1 MKTIYL
7 KNFRKGFATNSSSTH
22 SLIYRNKDEMFND
35 LNIFELN
42 FYDRFDNTIA
52 ASREAKI
59 KYIAT
64 DIFYNKKLFDLMCAL
79 YPEMKKYSEL
89 AEKQRKGT
97 YDEHI
102 FGMYTRGRLYFSN
115 STELEATLDYLRNV
129 IEDDDIIIVGGSDE
143 QDFVYSTTENHEKVP
158 EPDSIDIGVNKGRSV
173 VKNGNYWVGY
183 GYHGKIRFKTEKG
196 DCIPSYPEL
205 CDIRIT
211 NKCNN
216 GCKFCYMD
224 STMSG
229 KHADIDV
236 LKKII
241 DGLSTSYFD
250 HYSKRVE
257 FAVGGGN
264 ILLYPHL
271 EELFHYMKEKGHI
284 INTTINAKDCE
295 KVISDENLYRIFRYY
310 VSGIGIS
317 VSEESDLDYLVK
329 FREAF
334 TGKDYKHVMI
344 HMIPEMLGVKKTRN
358 LVSKLQDIKYYSV
371 LFLGY
376 KTNGRGIS
384 QEYHNFTDDDLKT
397 LFNEM
402 YCISIDTTFAKKY
415 YHWLKDNFETDYTLT
430 LNEGEYSMYIDG
442 VEEVAYKSSYQ
453 LDKPYSLKAGNYED
467 HRKNWFSPIEA
478 FSNIRKDNGFK
489 VYDEKDTESD

>member
-1 MKTIYL
+1 MRAVYL

-22 SLIYRNKDEMFND
+22 SLIYRNKGEVFDD
-35 LNIFELN
+35 LNIFRLN
-42 FYDRFDNTIA
+42 YYDRFDETIA
-52 ASREAKI
+52 ASKEAKI
-59 KYIAT
+59 KYIAA
-64 DIFYNKKLFDLMCAL
+64 DIFYNEKLFNLMCNM
-79 YPEMKKYSEL
+79 YPEMKKYADL
-89 AEKQRKGT
+89 AEEQRKEEDG
-97 YDEHI
+97 EK
-102 FGMYTRGRLYFSN
+102 FGMYTRGRLYFSK
-115 STELEATLDYLRNV
+115 SSELEATIDYLKNV

-143 QDFVYSTTENHEKVP
+143 RDFVYETIKGHEDIP
-158 EPDSIDIGVNKGRSV
+158 SPDDTKDDCGI

-183 GYHGKIRFKTEKG
+183 GYDGKIRFKTEKG

-229 KHADIDV
+229 KHADIDA

-241 DGLSTSYFD
+241 DGLSTKYFD
-250 HYSKRVE
+250 RYSKRVE

-284 INTTINAKDCE
+284 VNTTINAKDCE

-317 VSEESDLDYLVK
+317 VSEESDLYYLVK
-329 FREAF
+329 FRKAF
-334 TGKDYKHVMI
+334 TGNDYKHIMI
-344 HMIPEMLGVKKTRN
+344 HMIPEFLGVRKTRD
-358 LVSKLQDIKYYSV
+358 LVNKLQKMEYYSV

-384 QEYHNFTDDDLKT
+384 QEYHNFTDDDLKA

-415 YHWLKDNFETDYTLT
+415 HHWLKDNFDTDYTLT

-453 LDKPYSLKAGNYED
+453 LDKPYSLKADNYEGY
-467 HRKNWFSPIEA
+467 RKNWFSPIEA

-489 VYDEKDTESD
+489 VYGEENTESA